1 MCYNK
6 TMKRGFTLI
15 ELMVVILILGVLT
28 GLAVPRY
35 LQSQKELSN
44 VFCTNIVTLTK
55 VLEEYNA
62 VHFKYPNNLNVLQNQ
77 LQYIPK
83 NPFTGYPMLDSTLD
97 SGIVYITNSDG
108 YLIFV
113 TQHDENGQIIDCNVS
128 GVLSGMPFYRTYNLV
143 LGDNITTATTNLQFP
158 VYYNGVQYTY
168 KVTNTEMLKNIGMEL
183 FVEDLTTNTS
193 TEFTAVLSYNDTTT
207 IASYST
213 FNTAIGQYTGFYFG
227 PKNDPGYDIMQMSLY
242 YNGQRLSNSEVFY
255 SNIPV
260 ELTVEPIALTLT
272 STGQQLQIRYRVNI
286 PDASFRSFLSTN
298 INRVRLYYGNYAN
311 MGGFYEIKESSSIP
325 LTQNVLNGAW
335 ETTTVHIPYD
345 VYMRG
350 KQLGYSWGFKLGFIN
365 NMPSNQIFVP
375 YRGYTP
381 IASYFIHVFQIV
393 L

>member
-1 MCYNK
+1 
-6 TMKRGFTLI
+6 MKRGFTLI

-35 LQSQKELSN
+35 LQSERGFSN
-44 VFCTNIVTLTK
+44 VFCSNVVTLTK
-55 VLEEYNA
+55 VLEEYKSI
-62 VHFKYPNNLNVLQNQ
+62 HFTYPNNLSVLQNQ
-77 LQYIPK
+77 LQYLPK
-83 NPFTGYPMLDSTLD
+83 NPFTGYPMLDSTIN

-113 TQHDENGQIIDCNVS
+113 TQRDEDGQLIDCNIS

-143 LGDNITTATTNLQFP
+143 LGDNMTATTNLQFP
-158 VYYNGVQYTY
+158 VYYNGMQYTY

-207 IASYST
+207 TASYST
-213 FNTAIGQYTGFYFG
+213 FNTAIGKYTGFYFG
-227 PKNDPGYDIMQMSLY
+227 QKTDHGYDIMQMSLY

-325 LTQNVLNGAW
+325 ITQNVLNGAW
-335 ETTTVHIPYD
+335 ETTTVNIPYD

-375 YRGYTP
+375 YRDYTP
-381 IASYFIHVFQIV
+381 IASYFVHVFQVV

>member
-1 MCYNK
+1 
-6 TMKRGFTLI
+6 MKRGFTLI
-15 ELMVVILILGVLT
+15 ELMIVILILGVLT

-35 LQSQKELSN
+35 LQSQKEFSN
-44 VFCTNIVTLTK
+44 VFCTNVVTLTK
-55 VLEEYNA
+55 VLEEYNS
-62 VHFKYPNNLNVLQNQ
+62 VHFKYPDNLRVLQDQ

-83 NPFTGYPMLDSTLD
+83 NPFTGYPMLDSTID

-113 TQHDENGQIIDCNVS
+113 TQRDENGQLIDCNIS
-128 GVLSGMPFYRTYNLV
+128 GVLAGIPFYRTYNLV
-143 LGDNITTATTNLQFP
+143 LGNNTTSTTNLQFP
-158 VYYNGVQYTY
+158 VYYNGMQYTY
-168 KVTNTEMLKNIGMEL
+168 KVTNTEMLKNKGMEL

-207 IASYST
+207 TASYST

-227 PKNDPGYDIMQMSLY
+227 QKTDPGYNIMQMSLY

-298 INRVRLYYGNYAN
+298 INKVRLYYGNYAN

-325 LTQNVLNGAW
+325 ITQNVLNGAW
-335 ETTTVHIPYD
+335 ETTTVNIPYD

-375 YRGYTP
+375 YRDYTP
-381 IASYFIHVFQIV
+381 IASYFIHVFQVV

>member
-1 MCYNK
+1 
-6 TMKRGFTLI
+6 
-15 ELMVVILILGVLT
+15 MVVILILGVLT

-83 NPFTGYPMLDSTLD
+83 NPFTGYPMLDSTFD

-113 TQHDENGQIIDCNVS
+113 TQHDENEQIIDCNVS

-143 LGDNITTATTNLQFP
+143 LGDNMTATTNLQFP
-158 VYYNGVQYTY
+158 VYYNGMQYTY

-207 IASYST
+207 TASYST

-227 PKNDPGYDIMQMSLY
+227 QKTDPGYNIMQMSLY

-298 INRVRLYYGNYAN
+298 INKVRLYYGNYTN

-325 LTQNVLNGAW
+325 ITQNVLNGAW
-335 ETTTVHIPYD
+335 ETTTVNIPYD

-350 KQLGYSWGFKLGFIN
+350 KQLGYSWGFKLGFVN
-365 NMPSNQIFVP
+365 NVPSNQIFVP
-375 YRGYTP
+375 YRDYTP
-381 IASYFIHVFQIV
+381 IASYFVHVFQVV

>member
-1 MCYNK
+1 
-6 TMKRGFTLI
+6 MKRGFTLI

-35 LQSQKELSN
+35 LQSQKEFSN
-44 VFCTNIVTLTK
+44 VFCTNVVTLTK
-55 VLEEYNA
+55 VLEEYNS
-62 VHFKYPNNLNVLQNQ
+62 VHFKYPDNLRVLQDQ

-83 NPFTGYPMLDSTLD
+83 NPFTGYPMLDSTID

-113 TQHDENGQIIDCNVS
+113 TQRDENGQLIDCNIS
-128 GVLSGMPFYRTYNLV
+128 GVLAGIPFYRTYNLV
-143 LGDNITTATTNLQFP
+143 LGNNTTSTTNLQFP
-158 VYYNGVQYTY
+158 VYYNGMQYTY
-168 KVTNTEMLKNIGMEL
+168 KVTNTEMLKNAGMEL
-183 FVEDLTTNTS
+183 FVENLTTNTS
-193 TEFTAVLSYNDTTT
+193 TKFTAVLSYNDTTT
-207 IASYST
+207 TASYST

-227 PKNDPGYDIMQMSLY
+227 QKTDPGYNIMQMSLY

-272 STGQQLQIRYRVNI
+272 STGQQLQIRYRANI
-286 PDASFRSFLSTN
+286 PDAGFRSFLSAKMD
-298 INRVRLYYGNYAN
+298 RVRLYYGNYAN
-311 MGGFYEIKESSSIP
+311 MGGFYELKESSSIP
-325 LTQNVLNGAW
+325 IAQDVLNGDW
-335 ETTTVHIPYD
+335 VTVTLHIPYD

-350 KQLGYSWGFKLGFIN
+350 KQLGYSWGFKLGFVN

-375 YRGYTP
+375 YREYTP

-393 L
+393 T

>member
-1 MCYNK
+1 
-6 TMKRGFTLI
+6 MKRGFTLI
-15 ELMVVILILGVLT
+15 ELMIVILILGVLT

-35 LQSQKELSN
+35 LQSQKEFSN
-44 VFCTNIVTLTK
+44 VFCTNVVTLTK
-55 VLEEYNA
+55 VLEEYNS
-62 VHFKYPNNLNVLQNQ
+62 VHFKYPDNLRVLQDQ

-83 NPFTGYPMLDSTLD
+83 NPFTGYPMLDSTID

-113 TQHDENGQIIDCNVS
+113 TQRDENGQLIDCNIS
-128 GVLSGMPFYRTYNLV
+128 GVLAGIPFYRTYNLV
-143 LGDNITTATTNLQFP
+143 LGNNTTSTTNLQFP
-158 VYYNGVQYTY
+158 VYYNGMQYTY
-168 KVTNTEMLKNIGMEL
+168 KVTNTEMLKNKGMEL

-207 IASYST
+207 TASYST

-227 PKNDPGYDIMQMSLY
+227 QKTDPGYNIMQMSLY

-298 INRVRLYYGNYAN
+298 INKVRLYYGNYAN

-325 LTQNVLNGAW
+325 ITQNVLNGAW
-335 ETTTVHIPYD
+335 ETTTVNIPYD

-350 KQLGYSWGFKLGFIN
+350 KQLGYSWGFKLGFVN
-365 NMPSNQIFVP
+365 NVPSNQIFVP
-375 YRGYTP
+375 YRDYTP
-381 IASYFIHVFQIV
+381 IASYFVHVFQVV

>member
-1 MCYNK
+1 
-6 TMKRGFTLI
+6 MKRGFTLI
-15 ELMVVILILGVLT
+15 ELMIVILILGVLT

-35 LQSQKELSN
+35 LQSQKEFSN
-44 VFCTNIVTLTK
+44 VFCTNVVTLTK
-55 VLEEYNA
+55 VLEEYNS
-62 VHFKYPNNLNVLQNQ
+62 VHFKYPDNLRVLQDQ

-83 NPFTGYPMLDSTLD
+83 NPFTGYPMLDSTID

-113 TQHDENGQIIDCNVS
+113 TQRDENGQLIDCNIS
-128 GVLSGMPFYRTYNLV
+128 GVLAGIPFYRTYNLV
-143 LGDNITTATTNLQFP
+143 LGNNTTSTTNLQFP
-158 VYYNGVQYTY
+158 VYYNGMQYTY
-168 KVTNTEMLKNIGMEL
+168 KVTNTEMLKNKGMEL
-183 FVEDLTTNTS
+183 FVEGLTTNTS

-207 IASYST
+207 TASYST

-227 PKNDPGYDIMQMSLY
+227 QKTDPGYNIMQMSLY

-298 INRVRLYYGNYAN
+298 INKVRLYYGNYAN

-325 LTQNVLNGAW
+325 ITQNVLNGAW
-335 ETTTVHIPYD
+335 ETTTVNIPYD

-350 KQLGYSWGFKLGFIN
+350 KQLGYSWGFKLGFVN
-365 NMPSNQIFVP
+365 NVPSNQIFVP
-375 YRGYTP
+375 YRDYTP
-381 IASYFIHVFQIV
+381 IASYFVHVFQVV